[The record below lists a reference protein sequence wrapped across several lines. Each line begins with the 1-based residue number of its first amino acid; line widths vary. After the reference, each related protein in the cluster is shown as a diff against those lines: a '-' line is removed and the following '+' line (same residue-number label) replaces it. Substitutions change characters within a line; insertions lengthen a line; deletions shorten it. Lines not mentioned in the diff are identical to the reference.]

1 MKKNILLSA
10 LIILVIISC
19 TVFISDGSTYLA
31 TSLMALVIMGIIRLN
46 RSRVMKITRWGKA
59 NPRKA
64 QVLITILQIALMM
77 LGMIAGYNFYKLGY
91 EFSDTTAFVFGTIM
105 VACFLSVHFLPK
117 RGTIAIPAEVNKHR
131 IIFMGI
137 ALSSF
142 VLMVITGNRVEDKYP
157 NSFVSH
163 SLKAID
169 QAIFHDNDI
178 QYADL
183 NDVTSRQVNSQD
195 PNQVLAVT
203 SSAIVIAPAK
213 NETLEPNSFS
223 EKENR
228 EKLKA
233 GKKVKK
239 LEKKNARMMKRL
251 EKLRKAF
258 AAGTTV
264 GTVLLM
270 ILLICTLCAGVCL
283 IIAGFS
289 GSAGLIPLG
298 AVIAGGSIWGII
310 KISKGNRIK
319 KVP

>member
-1 MKKNILLSA
+1 
-10 LIILVIISC
+10 
-19 TVFISDGSTYLA
+19 
-31 TSLMALVIMGIIRLN
+31 MAIVIMGIIRLN
-46 RSRVMKITRWGKA
+46 RSRVMKMTRWGKT
-59 NPRKA
+59 NPGKA
-64 QVLITILQIALMM
+64 QLLITFLQIALMM

-131 IIFMGI
+131 VIFMGI

-157 NSFVSH
+157 NSFVAH

-169 QAIFHDNDI
+169 QAIFHDNNM

-183 NDVTSRQVNSQD
+183 NDVTSGEVNSEGA
-195 PNQVLAVT
+195 NQVLAVN
-203 SSAIVIAPAK
+203 SSAIVLAPAE
-213 NETLEPNSFS
+213 NETLEPNNFS
-223 EKENR
+223 NKENR
-228 EKLKA
+228 EKFKA
-233 GKKVKK
+233 LKKVKK
-239 LEKKNARMMKRL
+239 LEKRKARMMKRL
-251 EKLRKAF
+251 ETLRKAF
-258 AAGTTV
+258 AGGMTAGA
-264 GTVLLM
+264 VLLM

-310 KISKGNRIK
+310 KISQGNRGK
-319 KVP
+319 KLP

>member
-10 LIILVIISC
+10 LIIVVIISC
-19 TVFISDGSTYLA
+19 TVFISDGPTYLA
-31 TSLMALVIMGIIRLN
+31 VSLMALAIMGTIRLN

-59 NPRKA
+59 NPGKA
-64 QVLITILQIALMM
+64 QVLITFLQIALMM

-131 IIFMGI
+131 VIFMGI

-157 NSFVSH
+157 NSFVAH

-169 QAIFHDNDI
+169 HAIFHDNNM

-183 NDVTSRQVNSQD
+183 NDVTSGEVNSEGA
-195 PNQVLAVT
+195 NQVLAVN
-203 SSAIVIAPAK
+203 SSAIVLAPAE
-213 NETLEPNSFS
+213 NETLEPNNFS
-223 EKENR
+223 NKENR
-228 EKLKA
+228 EKFKA
-233 GKKVKK
+233 LKKVKK
-239 LEKKNARMMKRL
+239 LEKRKARMMKRL
-251 EKLRKAF
+251 ETLRKAF
-258 AAGTTV
+258 AGGMTAGA
-264 GTVLLM
+264 VLLM

-310 KISKGNRIK
+310 KISQGNRGK
-319 KVP
+319 KLP

>member
-1 MKKNILLSA
+1 MKRNILLAA
-10 LIILVIISC
+10 LISLVIISC
-19 TVFISDGSTYLA
+19 TVFISDGPTYLA
-31 TSLMALVIMGIIRLN
+31 ASLMAFVIMGTIRFN

-59 NPRKA
+59 NPGKA

-91 EFSDTTAFVFGTIM
+91 TFSDTTAFVFGTIM
-105 VACFLSVHFLPK
+105 IACFLSVHFLPK
-117 RGTIAIPAEVNKHR
+117 RSAIAIPAEVNKHR
-131 IIFMGI
+131 LIFMGI

-157 NSFVSH
+157 NSFVAH

-169 QAIFHDNDI
+169 QAIFHDNNI

-183 NDVTSRQVNSQD
+183 SDVTSGQMNSEG
-195 PNQVLAVT
+195 PNQVLAVN

-228 EKLKA
+228 EKFKA
-233 GKKVKK
+233 EKKVKK
-239 LEKKNARMMKRL
+239 LEKKKARMMKRL

-258 AAGTTV
+258 AGGTTV
-264 GTVLLM
+264 GAVLLM

-298 AVIAGGSIWGII
+298 AVVAGGSIWGII
-310 KISKGNRIK
+310 KISQGNRGK
-319 KVP
+319 KLP

>member
-1 MKKNILLSA
+1 MK
-10 LIILVIISC
+10 
-19 TVFISDGSTYLA
+19 
-31 TSLMALVIMGIIRLN
+31 M
-46 RSRVMKITRWGKA
+46 TRWGKA
-59 NPRKA
+59 NPGKA

-91 EFSDTTAFVFGTIM
+91 EFSNTTAFVFGTIM
-105 VACFLSVHFLPK
+105 IACFLSVHFLPK

-157 NSFVSH
+157 NSFVAH

-169 QAIFHDNDI
+169 QAIFHDNNV

-183 NDVTSRQVNSQD
+183 NVTSGQVNSEGH
-195 PNQVLAVT
+195 NQVLAVN
-203 SSAIVIAPAK
+203 SSTIVIAP
-213 NETLEPNSFS
+213 NEIIEPNSFS
-223 EKENR
+223 GKENH

-233 GKKVKK
+233 EKKVKK
-239 LEKKNARMMKRL
+239 LEKKKARMMKRL
-251 EKLRKAF
+251 EKLRVAF
-258 AAGTTV
+258 AGGTTV
-264 GTVLLM
+264 GAVLLM

-310 KISKGNRIK
+310 KISKGNR